1 MSYGYGYGIGALG
14 WIITIGISVG
24 LAFIPANIA
33 KKKGYSYGGF
43 WALGFFF
50 FLIGL
55 IVALCLDPKP
65 GSEKYVQ
72 SAYYPPQYA
81 PPQQPPPYGATPNG
95 QQAYGQQTYGQQA
108 YTPPQSD
115 YRCAQ
120 CGTSYKQGD
129 AFCAKCGNKLA

>member
-1 MSYGYGYGIGALG
+1 MDGYYAGAGVLIWLICLG
-14 WIITIGISVG
+14 AAAG

-65 GSEKYVQ
+65 GSE
-72 SAYYPPQYA
+72 AYHQAYPPPQYPGA
-81 PPQQPPPYGATPNG
+81 APYGQGGYYGQTGAYPPPPYPPPQQP
-95 QQAYGQQTYGQQA
+95 
-108 YTPPQSD
+108 QSAGEI
-115 YRCAQ
+115 RCAQ
-120 CGTSYKQGD
+120 CGSASLPGS
-129 AFCAKCGNKLA
+129 AFCSKCGSKLP